1 MIKHQVIAILKMRIA
16 KILLLL
22 LITLNLISFISLN
35 NQKTDF
41 ENDVN
46 NKVQETIALKQ
57 KFKSLRIVYQ
67 YESDES
73 WNNFFSYLDWKI
85 NRLENLAGQ
94 DSIDMY
100 YKCLLEISSVD
111 IDCYANG
118 RVGDFHFKSIKPK
131 KYNQKKYEF
140 DRNTLNTVFAKANTS
155 SFIHQLYV
163 NEVSHMKLMY
173 QRVYKNSFLDKS
185 SLLGYLLNN
194 LKADSILSFLMPVLI
209 AIFTI
214 TVLNVYQDNNLHQ
227 LLMIQSRRRYLFR
240 VVISVCICLGI
251 IYCLSFFAIGIALL
265 KNHQFTKIDT
275 KILVDQVNIF
285 KFNSYVHGVEKMYYM
300 GNEYFASADTLFT
313 IPECLSLMPIW
324 KVLSLLEI
332 MNIIKTLFYTSAT
345 TLIFL
350 CTRKKKNFKTVCIA
364 SFIITYCISQF
375 GLLLPCVNPLAI
387 VSSFSLICGGYEITW
402 LYGMIELT
410 LYTMLLYLFIRKRI
424 RKVDF

>member
-85 NRLENLAGQ
+85 NCLENLAGQ
-94 DSIDMY
+94 DSIDTY

-111 IDCYANG
+111 IDCYAND
-118 RVGDFHFKSIKPK
+118 RVVDFHFKSIKPK

-140 DRNTLNTVFAKANTS
+140 DRNTLNTIFAKANTS

-173 QRVYKNSFLDKS
+173 QRVYENSFLD
-185 SLLGYLLNN
+185 
-194 LKADSILSFLMPVLI
+194 
-209 AIFTI
+209 
-214 TVLNVYQDNNLHQ
+214 
-227 LLMIQSRRRYLFR
+227 
-240 VVISVCICLGI
+240 
-251 IYCLSFFAIGIALL
+251 
-265 KNHQFTKIDT
+265 
-275 KILVDQVNIF
+275 
-285 KFNSYVHGVEKMYYM
+285 
-300 GNEYFASADTLFT
+300 
-313 IPECLSLMPIW
+313 
-324 KVLSLLEI
+324 
-332 MNIIKTLFYTSAT
+332 
-345 TLIFL
+345 
-350 CTRKKKNFKTVCIA
+350 
-364 SFIITYCISQF
+364 
-375 GLLLPCVNPLAI
+375 
-387 VSSFSLICGGYEITW
+387 
-402 LYGMIELT
+402 
-410 LYTMLLYLFIRKRI
+410 
-424 RKVDF
+424 

>member
-85 NRLENLAGQ
+85 NCLENLAGQ
-94 DSIDMY
+94 DSIDTY

-111 IDCYANG
+111 IDCYAND

-131 KYNQKKYEF
+131 EFDQEKYEF
-140 DRNTLNTVFAKANTS
+140 NRNTLNTVFAKANTS

-194 LKADSILSFLMPVLI
+194 LKADSILSFLLPVLI
-209 AIFTI
+209 VIFTI

-364 SFIITYCISQF
+364 SSIIIYCISQF
-375 GLLLPCVNPLAI
+375 GLLFPCVNPLAI

-410 LYTMLLYLFIRKRI
+410 LYTLLLYLFIRKRI

>member
-1 MIKHQVIAILKMRIA
+1 
-16 KILLLL
+16 
-22 LITLNLISFISLN
+22 
-35 NQKTDF
+35 
-41 ENDVN
+41 
-46 NKVQETIALKQ
+46 
-57 KFKSLRIVYQ
+57 
-67 YESDES
+67 
-73 WNNFFSYLDWKI
+73 
-85 NRLENLAGQ
+85 
-94 DSIDMY
+94 
-100 YKCLLEISSVD
+100 
-111 IDCYANG
+111 
-118 RVGDFHFKSIKPK
+118 
-131 KYNQKKYEF
+131 
-140 DRNTLNTVFAKANTS
+140 
-155 SFIHQLYV
+155 
-163 NEVSHMKLMY
+163 MY
-173 QRVYKNSFLDKS
+173 QRVYENSFLDGS

-227 LLMIQSRRRYLFR
+227 LLTIQSRRRYLFNI
-240 VVISVCICLGI
+240 VLSVCICLGI

-265 KNHQFTKIDT
+265 QNQFTRLDT

-285 KFNSYVHGVEKMYYM
+285 KFNSYVHGAEKMYYM

-324 KVLSLLEI
+324 KVLSLLGI

-350 CTRKKKNFKTVCIA
+350 YTRKKKNIKIMCITF
-364 SFIITYCISQF
+364 FIISYCISQF
-375 GLLLPCVNPLAI
+375 SLLFPWLNPLSI